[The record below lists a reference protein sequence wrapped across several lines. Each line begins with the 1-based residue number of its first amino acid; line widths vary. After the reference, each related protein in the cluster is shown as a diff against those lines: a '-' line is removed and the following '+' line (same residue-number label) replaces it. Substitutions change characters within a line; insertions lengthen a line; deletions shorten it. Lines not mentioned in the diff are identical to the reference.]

1 MEYVR
6 LFLPSVCENTIGNE
20 MHKFIKYCCMHVK
33 SIQSRE
39 SAQHTHTQGIDDFS
53 ETV

>member
-6 LFLPSVCENTIGNE
+6 LFLLSVCENAMGNE
-20 MHKFIKYCCMHVK
+20 MHKFIKYCCMHGI

-39 SAQHTHTQGIDDFS
+39 SAQHTHTMHR
-53 ETV
+53 